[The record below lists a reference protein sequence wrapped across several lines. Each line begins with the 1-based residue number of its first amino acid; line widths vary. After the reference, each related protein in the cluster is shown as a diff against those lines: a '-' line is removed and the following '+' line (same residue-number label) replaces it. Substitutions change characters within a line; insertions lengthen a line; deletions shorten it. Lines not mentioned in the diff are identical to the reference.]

1 MASEHQMAQSPG
13 SLTLPDPPA
22 VNLQVLSPSVG
33 VNRPLMFPGL
43 SSATTIKQLKE
54 KIRQSLP
61 LRPSDENQ
69 RLIYRGRALL
79 HETDTLLDVIG
90 SDVVSLLSFL
100 IGLIHAKKKE
110 STDLLMGL

>member
-1 MASEHQMAQSPG
+1 MASEHQMAPSPG
-13 SLTLPDPPA
+13 SLALPDPPA

-43 SSATTIKQLKE
+43 SSSMTIKQLKE
-54 KIRQSLP
+54 KIRESLP

-90 SDVVSLLSFL
+90 ADVVSLLSHL
-100 IGLIHAKKKE
+100 EWAHSYKEERKKALTY
-110 STDLLMGL
+110 S